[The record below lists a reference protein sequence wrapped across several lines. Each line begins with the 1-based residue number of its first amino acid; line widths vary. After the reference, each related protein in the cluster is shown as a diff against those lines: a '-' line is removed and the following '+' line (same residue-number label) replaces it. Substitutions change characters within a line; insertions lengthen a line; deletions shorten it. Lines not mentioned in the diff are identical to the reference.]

1 MTPGPGPAAPE
12 PWAGTGIVLRVFD
25 WSDEAD
31 LMEVFADPEI
41 VTWNPGPPEGAVAFM
56 RERNDWSAGTHASWA
71 VADAGAGPGPA
82 GRLLGSVSLHRID
95 RDQGDAEVGYW
106 VAPWARRRG
115 VGAAAAAA
123 AATYGFER
131 LGLHRVHLL
140 HSVENAASCAVAQRA
155 GFLLEGTLRQSFR
168 YADGRH
174 HDEHLHA
181 RLVTDPGPGA
191 PAEG

>member
-1 MTPGPGPAAPE
+1 MTPGPGPAEPE
-12 PWAGTGIVLRVFD
+12 PWTGDGIVLRAFG

-31 LMEVFADPEI
+31 LAEVFADPEI
-41 VTWNPGPPEGAVAFM
+41 VTWNPGPPEGALAFM

-71 VADAGAGPGPA
+71 VAAAGAGPGAGPEPA
-82 GRLLGSVSLHRID
+82 GRLLGSVSLHKID

-123 AATYGFER
+123 AAAYGFER
-131 LGLHRVHLL
+131 LGLHRAYLFHA
-140 HSVENAASCAVAQRA
+140 VENTASCAVARRA
-155 GFLLEGTLRQSFR
+155 GFALEGTLRQSFR

-181 RLVTDPGPGA
+181 RLVTDA
-191 PAEG
+191 

>member
-1 MTPGPGPAAPE
+1 VTPGPGPAAPE
-12 PWAGTGIVLRVFD
+12 PWTGDGIVLRAFD

-31 LMEVFADPEI
+31 LAEVFADPGI
-41 VTWNPGPPEGAVAFM
+41 LTCNPGPPEGALAFM

-71 VADAGAGPGPA
+71 VAAAGASPGAGPEQA
-82 GRLLGSVSLHRID
+82 GRLLGSVSLHKID

-123 AATYGFER
+123 AAAYGFER
-131 LGLHRVHLL
+131 LGLHRAYLFHA
-140 HSVENAASCAVAQRA
+140 VENTASCAVARRA
-155 GFLLEGTLRQSFR
+155 GFTLEGTLRQSFR

-181 RLVTDPGPGA
+181 RLVTDA
-191 PAEG
+191 